1 MDPNILTQ
9 TPAGPPPTVAMA
21 MAPMTDTVAAARY
34 TWKLAHEHY
43 ENFTVVSW
51 LVPKAL
57 RQDFCNIYAFC
68 RTADDLGDEV
78 ADRTT
83 ALKYLDD
90 FRSQTVAC
98 YAGDTR
104 TAIFTALRGTIDRH
118 KIPIQPFLDLIDAF
132 VQDQRVQRYETFD
145 QVLDYC
151 RRSADPVGRL
161 VLYLGGYSDPERQ
174 SYSDKICSALQLA
187 NFWQDVRSD
196 ILRRNRIYIP
206 AESMA
211 RFGVTQE
218 QIIAGRCDQNYRNLL
233 HFEVDRAADM
243 FRQGRPLLPLIRASM
258 RTQISLFSRGG
269 LAILESIRRLNYDTL
284 TTRPRLSQTQKLGLM
299 GRAVMAMAIKT
310 VMPGGR
316 K

>member
-9 TPAGPPPTVAMA
+9 KPAGPPPTVQMA
-21 MAPMTDTVAAARY
+21 MAPMTDPVAAARY

-78 ADRTT
+78 PDTTT
-83 ALKYLDD
+83 ALKYLED
-90 FRSQTVAC
+90 FRGQTVAC

-104 TAIFTALRGTIDRH
+104 TAVFSALRQTIDRH

-132 VQDQRVQRYETFD
+132 VQDQRIRRYETFD

-161 VLYLGGYSDPERQ
+161 VLYMGGYSDSERQ
-174 SYSDKICSALQLA
+174 GYSDKICSALQLA

-206 AESMA
+206 MESMR
-211 RFGVTQE
+211 RFGVAEE
-218 QIIAGRCDQNYRNLL
+218 QIQAGRCDQNYRNLL
-233 HFEVDRAADM
+233 HFEVDRTAEM
-243 FRQGRPLLPLIRASM
+243 FGQGGSLLPLIRPSM

-269 LAILESIRRLNYDTL
+269 LAILEAIRRLNYDTL
-284 TTRPRLSQTQKLGLM
+284 SSRPTLSRVQKLGLM
-299 GRAVMAMAIKT
+299 GRAVTAMAISA
-310 VMPGGR
+310 VIPGGR